1 MKRVNTSLT
10 KTGIIFSLVLLSPG
24 VMAAENLNF
33 NYTRAGALSLDP
45 RLGVQAKACHS
56 KGDPL
61 VLNFRVSD
69 ILVYNLETP
78 ASDFAGLQ
86 IRLKVRG
93 AAYEKSY
100 DVFSV
105 PGSSGKKM
113 NTDADFLI
121 PWSVSASGIVSG
133 QNGAIQGRHSEP
145 EKVTYGDP
153 FCFTDY
159 PGFTNPIGYINTYHY
174 IPVYRNSPWVQ
185 GYDRS
190 VFNER
195 CNLPGH
201 EFKGN
206 VTEEDGGGQYYWP
219 SSSKYPAYPGR
230 APDYIQRKI
239 DAEKNDPDYD
249 SLYMQHPY
257 LVKTLFFRTKY
268 VIPAK
273 PAYPHFSVT
282 QEGGFKDAPVA
293 KLQAISNSP
302 DTYIVPLSTDY
313 HWSTLLDNGNVA
325 VTLGNRNISSL
336 SLSLIQY
343 KSGDGGTKNSYTF
356 EWVRDTADS
365 NVLHYQGKSGDLNN
379 IQVGDNDSSTDPYA
393 AHQFYPP
400 NTSGFFKGTL
410 VNGGA
415 LTQAYRDYVDNIM
428 PLSLPPDVTGDINLV
443 NTDSLTITIGN
454 GNIKANKIDMG
465 NTSYNLTITGQ
476 PLKFAPLRVNGKEVA
491 SAMQMR
497 NACY

>member
-1 MKRVNTSLT
+1 MKRINTSLK

-45 RLGVQAKACHS
+45 RLGVQAQACHS

-69 ILVYNLETP
+69 ILVSLVDYGHPYPNFP
-78 ASDFAGLQ
+78 GLQ

-100 DVFSV
+100 AIFSV
-105 PGSSGKKM
+105 PGSSGKVKAAVR
-113 NTDADFLI
+113 NTDTDFLI

-133 QNGAIQGRHSEP
+133 TNGSIEGLYGDP
-145 EKVTYGDP
+145 EQVSYGDP
-153 FCFTDY
+153 FCFTDS
-159 PGFTNPIGYINTYHY
+159 PGFQTTGNVNTYHY
-174 IPVYRNSPWVQ
+174 VPIYRNSPRAVGGDKSLFQ
-185 GYDRS
+185 RY
-190 VFNER
+190 
-195 CNLPGH
+195 CH
-201 EFKGN
+201 EFLGN

-219 SSSKYPAYPGR
+219 SSNQNPAYPGR

-239 DAEKNDPDYD
+239 DAEKSDPDYN
-249 SLYMQHPY
+249 SLYMPHPY

-273 PAYPHFSVT
+273 PVNPHFSS
-282 QEGGFKDAPVA
+282 EGRPFHDVPVA
-293 KLQAISNSP
+293 KLETMSNSP
-302 DTYIVPLSTDY
+302 DTYLLPLSNEY
-313 HWSTLLDNGNVA
+313 HWSTILDNANVA
-325 VTLGNRNISSL
+325 VTFGNRNISSL
-336 SLSLIQY
+336 SLILIQY
-343 KSGDGGTKNSYTF
+343 DGKKQKSYTL
-356 EWVRDTADS
+356 EWVRDSANS
-365 NVLHYQGKSGDLNN
+365 NVLHYQGKGDLNN
-379 IQVGDNDSSTDPYA
+379 LKGGDNDSSTDPYA

-443 NTDSLTITIGN
+443 NTDSLNITIARGN
-454 GNIKANKIDMG
+454 MQANIVDMG
-465 NTSYNLTITGQ
+465 NTTYNLTVTGQ